1 MKKKL
6 LLGALLALP
15 LAVVGLTSGQSHVS
29 ASQPEQSGY
38 ICPLTGEELPC
49 PGCCPLNGKADDA
62 LAASA
67 KVEGATAV
75 ADTEGYICPLTGE
88 ELPCPDCCPAKGK

>member
-15 LAVVGLTSGQSHVS
+15 LAVAGLAYGQSHIE
-29 ASQPEQSGY
+29 AAQPEPSGYTCPLTGEELPRPDCCPLDGKTDDARTAAAKPEGTTASPDAEDY

-49 PGCCPLNGKADDA
+49 PN
-62 LAASA
+62 
-67 KVEGATAV
+67 
-75 ADTEGYICPLTGE
+75 
-88 ELPCPDCCPAKGK
+88 CCPAKGR